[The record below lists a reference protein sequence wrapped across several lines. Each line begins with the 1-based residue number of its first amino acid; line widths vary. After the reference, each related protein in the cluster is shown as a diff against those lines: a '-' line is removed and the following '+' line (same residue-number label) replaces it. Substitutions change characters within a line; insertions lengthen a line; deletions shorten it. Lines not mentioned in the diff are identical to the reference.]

1 MKKDVK
7 ITKNRYMNKMVKQ
20 MTHEIAKE
28 CLEAE
33 VKKALLEENKKLEK
47 E

>member
-7 ITKNRYMNKMVKQ
+7 ITKNRFMNKMVKK

-28 CLEAE
+28 CLDSELR
-33 VKKALLEENKKLEK
+33 KAKIEKNQKLEM

>member
-7 ITKNRYMNKMVKQ
+7 VTKNRFMNKMVKQ

-28 CLEAE
+28 CLDAE
-33 VKKALLEENKKLEK
+33 IKKAQIAEN
-47 E
+47 